1 MYAVIPPVK
10 WYNGYA
16 AFFVAMALIGFTT
29 LIVGEAATMLGCVLG
44 IEPSVT
50 AITFVAMGTSLPD
63 TFASMKAARDSE
75 SADAAIGNVT
85 GSNAVNVFLGLGL
98 PWVIAAHYENAQ
110 GTRYKTPPG
119 TLGFSVVLF
128 LCTSITCFIVLIVRR
143 NVVGGELG
151 GSKMGRAASCAFLV
165 FLWLV
170 YIVMSTMQAYKI
182 INVVIIPPPLGYS
195 ATGKK

>member
-143 NVVGGELG
+143 NV
-151 GSKMGRAASCAFLV
+151 SKIFL
-165 FLWLV
+165 
-170 YIVMSTMQAYKI
+170 KI
-182 INVVIIPPPLGYS
+182 
-195 ATGKK
+195 